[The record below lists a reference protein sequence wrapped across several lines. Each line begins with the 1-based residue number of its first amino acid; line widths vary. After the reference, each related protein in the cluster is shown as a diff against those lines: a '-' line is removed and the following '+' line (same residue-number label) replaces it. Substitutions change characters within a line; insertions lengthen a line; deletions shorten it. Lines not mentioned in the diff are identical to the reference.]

1 MDFTIT
7 YKEDKTQIQK
17 EERIESLGLEVVGGK
32 LLL

>member
-17 EERIESLGLEVVGGK
+17 KEGIESLGLEVVGGK